1 MWSIVIFGL
10 QFKDVK
16 KNIPQDQIGS
26 KGLPLLRAL
35 AVLEYYQ
42 LACGVFTIPNLFP
55 FLLLVYAMVFTIP
68 IYAEPAFMNFMTL
81 GGSWSLSYTVC
92 WLNYALV
99 LVMKFYDLDNFNWK
113 LWFTCSPFIIV
124 LFGVNA
130 YDILESLCLNNLICK
145 FLVFLLALPLIYGS

>member
-1 MWSIVIFGL
+1 MWRRIFHRIKLAQKGCPCCPCCVPWL
-10 QFKDVK
+10 FW
-16 KNIPQDQIGS
+16 NITNW
-26 KGLPLLRAL
+26 L
-35 AVLEYYQ
+35 AVFSQSLTFFH
-42 LACGVFTIPNLFP
+42 LS
-55 FLLLVYAMVFTIP
+55 FLLLVYAMVFTTP

-81 GGSWSLSYTVC
+81 GGSWSLSYTVR

-130 YDILESLCLNNLICK
+130 YDILEGLCLNNLICK
-145 FLVFLLALPLIYGS
+145 FLVFLHALPLIYGS

>member
-1 MWSIVIFGL
+1 M
-10 QFKDVK
+10 K

-113 LWFTCSPFIIV
+113 L
-124 LFGVNA
+124 
-130 YDILESLCLNNLICK
+130 
-145 FLVFLLALPLIYGS
+145 